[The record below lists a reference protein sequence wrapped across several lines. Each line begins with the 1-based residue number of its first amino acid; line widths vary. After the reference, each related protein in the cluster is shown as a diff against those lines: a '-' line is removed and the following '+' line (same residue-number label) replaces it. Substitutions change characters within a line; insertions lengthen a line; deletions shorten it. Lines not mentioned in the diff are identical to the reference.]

1 MQASGASTAFI
12 HMTSFGDLFLT
23 SFKVIAN
30 LFVQYG
36 ITAAIA
42 WRGVIKESDMR
53 AFSAIMNVLL
63 IPLLSMVSLGRG
75 LSLDL
80 FASDGWVLS
89 LIGLVTLSEFAL
101 LAFLLRPLA
110 QPTPQFRRLFVLMMT
125 IGNVVAIPLSITQ
138 SLCELGAF
146 DDEFETDECVLR
158 SRALVFMYVFFN
170 SFCIWVV
177 CFGYLQGDQ
186 PEVAETKSAGA
197 VPAGAAPAIAAPA
210 AAPAPGADT
219 PGVPLT
225 PTSSKTLRAAD
236 VALASPAQDSEAGSS
251 AASSPVRKASNRRLS
266 WVTMARGTGSRQ
278 SMANVLSGQS
288 PLPAA
293 AGPGARVSLRAFL
306 RRQMASLF
314 KRPPVV
320 GLLLGLTIALI
331 KPLQRALF
339 KPDAP
344 LEPIGQALA
353 ALSEGAVPVI
363 NCMLGFSLGHKLRGL
378 SSWKQLLGSQSA
390 GISPRTMLVLTLGRM
405 VLLPVCHGAILYGV
419 LDQLPSSRL
428 TRVIV
433 FVEAAPPTASIVVVL
448 SHMAR
453 KPRSAQLAAWAV
465 IPQYLVAI
473 ISLTLVI
480 TFALAVT
487 EP

>member
-1 MQASGASTAFI
+1 
-12 HMTSFGDLFLT
+12 MTSFGDLFLT

-75 LSLDL
+75 LSLDI
-80 FASDGWVLS
+80 FTSDGWVLA
-89 LIGLVTLSEFAL
+89 LIGLATLSEFAL

-146 DDEFETDECVLR
+146 EEEFDTD
-158 SRALVFMYVFFN
+158 VFMYVFFN

-177 CFGYLQGDQ
+177 CFGYLQGDI
-186 PEVAETKSAGA
+186 PEVAEAK
-197 VPAGAAPAIAAPA
+197 PADAAPADAAPA
-210 AAPAPGADT
+210 AKPAPGADT
-219 PGVPLT
+219 PGVPRT
-225 PTSSKTLRAAD
+225 PPSCKTLRTAD

-251 AASSPVRKASNRRLS
+251 VVSSPERMSSSERRLS
-266 WVTMARGTGSRQ
+266 WVRMARGTCSRQ
-278 SMANVLSGQS
+278 SMANVLSGR
-288 PLPAA
+288 PTAAAAAA
-293 AGPGARVSLRAFL
+293 AGGGGGLGVRRRASPRAFL
-306 RRQMASLF
+306 QRQVASLF

-331 KPLQRALF
+331 KPLQEALF
-339 KPDAP
+339 TPDAP
-344 LEPIGQALA
+344 LEPVGQALA

-378 SSWKQLLGSQSA
+378 SSWRQLLGAHDA
-390 GISPRTMLVLTLGRM
+390 GIAPRTMLVLTLGKM
-405 VLLPVCHGAILYGV
+405 VLLPLCHGAILYGL
-419 LDQLPSSRL
+419 LDSLPSSRL

-453 KPRSAQLAAWAV
+453 KPRSAQLVAWAV
-465 IPQYLVAI
+465 IPQYLLAI
-473 ISLTLVI
+473 VSLTLVI

>member
-1 MQASGASTAFI
+1 
-12 HMTSFGDLFLT
+12 MTSFGDLFLT

-75 LSLDL
+75 LSLDI
-80 FASDGWVLS
+80 FTSDGWVLA
-89 LIGLVTLSEFAL
+89 LIGLATLSEFAL

-146 DDEFETDECVLR
+146 EEEFDTDECVLR

-177 CFGYLQGDQ
+177 CFGYLQGDI
-186 PEVAETKSAGA
+186 PEVAETK
-197 VPAGAAPAIAAPA
+197 PADAAPADAASA
-210 AAPAPGADT
+210 AKPAPGADT
-219 PGVPLT
+219 PGVPRT
-225 PTSSKTLRAAD
+225 PPSCKTLRTAD

-251 AASSPVRKASNRRLS
+251 VVSSPERMSSSERRLS
-266 WVTMARGTGSRQ
+266 WVRMARGTCSRQ
-278 SMANVLSGQS
+278 SMANVLSGR
-288 PLPAA
+288 PTAAAAAA
-293 AGPGARVSLRAFL
+293 AGGGGGLGVRRRASPRAFL
-306 RRQMASLF
+306 QRQVASLF

-331 KPLQRALF
+331 KPLQEALF
-339 KPDAP
+339 TPDAP
-344 LEPIGQALA
+344 LEPVGQALA

-378 SSWKQLLGSQSA
+378 SSWRQLLGAQDA
-390 GISPRTMLVLTLGRM
+390 GIAPRTMLVLTLGKM
-405 VLLPVCHGAILYGV
+405 VLLPLCHGAILYGL
-419 LDQLPSSRL
+419 LDSLPSSRL

-453 KPRSAQLAAWAV
+453 KPRSAQLVAWAV
-465 IPQYLVAI
+465 IPQYLLAI
-473 ISLTLVI
+473 VSLTLVI

>member
-1 MQASGASTAFI
+1 
-12 HMTSFGDLFLT
+12 MTSFGDLFLT

-75 LSLDL
+75 LSLDI
-80 FASDGWVLS
+80 FTSDGWVLA
-89 LIGLVTLSEFAL
+89 LIGLATLSEFAL

-146 DDEFETDECVLR
+146 EEEFDTAECVLR

-177 CFGYLQGDQ
+177 CFGYLQGDI
-186 PEVAETKSAGA
+186 PEVAEAK
-197 VPAGAAPAIAAPA
+197 PADAAPADAASA
-210 AAPAPGADT
+210 AKPAPGADT
-219 PGVPLT
+219 PGVPRT
-225 PTSSKTLRAAD
+225 PPSCKTLRTAD

-251 AASSPVRKASNRRLS
+251 VVSSPERMSSSERRLS
-266 WVTMARGTGSRQ
+266 WVRMARGTCSRQ
-278 SMANVLSGQS
+278 SMANVLSGR
-288 PLPAA
+288 PTAAAAAA
-293 AGPGARVSLRAFL
+293 AGGGGGLGVRRRASPRAFL
-306 RRQMASLF
+306 QRQVASLF

-331 KPLQRALF
+331 KPLQEALF
-339 KPDAP
+339 TPDAP
-344 LEPIGQALA
+344 LEPVGQALA

-378 SSWKQLLGSQSA
+378 SSWRQLLGAHDA
-390 GISPRTMLVLTLGRM
+390 GIAPRTMLVLTLGKM
-405 VLLPVCHGAILYGV
+405 VLLPLCHGAILYGL
-419 LDQLPSSRL
+419 LDSLPSSRL

-453 KPRSAQLAAWAV
+453 KPRSAQLVAWAV
-465 IPQYLVAI
+465 IPQYLLAI
-473 ISLTLVI
+473 VSLTLVI